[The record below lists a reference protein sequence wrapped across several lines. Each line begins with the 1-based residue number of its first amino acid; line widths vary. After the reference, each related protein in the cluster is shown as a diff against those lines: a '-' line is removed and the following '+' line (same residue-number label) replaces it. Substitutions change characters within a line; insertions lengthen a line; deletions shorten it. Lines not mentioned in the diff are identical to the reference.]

1 LPARR
6 PVRGALITL
15 EGVEG
20 SGKTT
25 QGRKLLRRLRRL
37 GLPVLW
43 TREPGG
49 VPISERI
56 RRVLLD
62 RRHREMGANT
72 ELFLYLAARAQNVE
86 QLIKPALHQGQ
97 LVVCDRFADATF
109 AYQGGGRGIPRSTVT
124 ALNRFATG
132 GLKPDLTLF
141 FDLPPEEGFRRL
153 GRRPRRRLDR
163 LEVERAAF
171 YRRVRRGYL
180 DLSEREPGRVKRIAA
195 TGSPEQVE
203 ERVVEVLESFLR
215 RRGFL
220 RPRGGRAS

>member
-1 LPARR
+1 MAGRRLP
-6 PVRGALITL
+6 RGAFITL

-49 VPISERI
+49 VPISERV

-72 ELFLYLAARAQNVE
+72 EMLLYLASRAQNVE

-97 LVVCDRFADATF
+97 VVLCDRFADATF
-109 AYQGGGRGIPRSTVT
+109 AYQGGGRGLPRSAV
-124 ALNRFATG
+124 AAFNRFATG

-141 FDLPPEEGFRRL
+141 FDLSPEEGFRRL

-171 YRRVRRGYL
+171 YRRVRQAYL
-180 DLSEREPGRVKRIAA
+180 ELVEREPRRVKRIPGAG
-195 TGSPEQVE
+195 TPEQVH
-203 ERVVEVLESFLR
+203 ERVLEVLEPFLR
-215 RRGFL
+215 RRRFL
-220 RPRGGRAS
+220 RPQAARPS

>member
-1 LPARR
+1 M
-6 PVRGALITL
+6 LITL

-25 QGRKLLRRLRRL
+25 QGRRLLRWLRHR

-72 ELFLYLAARAQNVE
+72 EMLLYLAARAQNVE

-97 LVVCDRFADATF
+97 VVVCDRFDDATY
-109 AYQGGGRGIPRSTVT
+109 AYQGGGRGLPRAAV
-124 ALNRFATG
+124 AACIRFATG

-171 YRRVRRGYL
+171 FRRVRRAYVEL
-180 DLSEREPGRVKRIAA
+180 AEREPGRVKRIPAA
-195 TGSPEQVE
+195 GTPEEVQA
-203 ERVVEVLESFLR
+203 RVTEVLEAFLR

-220 RPRGGRAS
+220 RPRGARAS

>member
-1 LPARR
+1 M
-6 PVRGALITL
+6 ITL

-25 QGRKLLRRLRRL
+25 QGRILLRRLRRL
-37 GLPVLW
+37 GLSVLW

-72 ELFLYLAARAQNVE
+72 EMLLYLAARAQNVE
-86 QLIKPALHQGQ
+86 QRIKPALLQGQ
-97 LVVCDRFADATF
+97 VVVCDRFSDATF
-109 AYQGGGRGIPRSTVT
+109 AYQGGGRGIPRGVVG
-124 ALNRFATG
+124 AFNRFATG
-132 GLKPDLTLF
+132 RLKPDLTLF

-171 YRRVRRGYL
+171 YRRVRRAYA
-180 DLSEREPGRVKRIAA
+180 DLAEREPARVKRIPA
-195 TGSPEQVE
+195 TGTPEQVR
-203 ERVVEVLESFLR
+203 ERVLETVETFLR

-220 RPRGGRAS
+220 RPQTARSS

>member
-1 LPARR
+1 MRR
-6 PVRGALITL
+6 GLFITF
-15 EGVEG
+15 EGLDG

-25 QGRKLLRRLRRL
+25 QITRLAAWL
-37 GLPVLW
+37 KKHGYSTVI
-43 TREPGG
+43 TRQPGG
-49 VPISERI
+49 TATGDRI
-56 RRVLLD
+56 RALVLDSHSKGLAP
-62 RRHREMGANT
+62 RCEMA
-72 ELFLYLAARAQNVE
+72 LMFADRAQAIAEV
-86 QLIKPALHQGQ
+86 IKPALAAGKIV
-97 LVVCDRFADATF
+97 LCDRFTDSTE
-109 AYQGGGRGIPRSTVT
+109 AYQGGGRGIPRATVV

-171 YRRVRRGYL
+171 YRRVRRAYL
-180 DLSEREPGRVKRIAA
+180 DLAEREPGRVKRIAA
-195 TGSPEQVE
+195 LGTPEEVE
-203 ERVVEVLESFLR
+203 ARVVEVLEGFLR

>member
-1 LPARR
+1 MLLT
-6 PVRGALITL
+6 V

-25 QGRKLLRRLRRL
+25 QALRLVRRLRRL
-37 GLPVLW
+37 GLPVVW

-49 VPISERI
+49 VAIAERI

-62 RRHREMGANT
+62 RRHREMTANT
-72 ELFLYLAARAQNVE
+72 EMLLYLAARAQNVD
-86 QLIKPALHQGQ
+86 QRIAPALLEGQ
-97 LVVCDRFADATF
+97 VVLCDRFADATL
-109 AYQGGGRGIPRSTVT
+109 AYQGGGRGIPLPVVT
-124 ALNRFATG
+124 AFNRFATG

-171 YRRVRRGYL
+171 YRRVRRAYTAL
-180 DLSEREPGRVKRIAA
+180 AEREPRRVKRVPAA
-195 TGSPEQVE
+195 GTPDEVHRCVLE
-203 ERVVEVLESFLR
+203 VVEPLLV

-220 RPRGGRAS
+220 RPRSLRRP